1 LNDVRPA
8 GATSQFDIRIED
20 KTYTGAD
27 GTPVPAIREMVLE
40 VCPQSMTVLM
50 GPSGCGKTTLLR
62 ILAGLDSDFTGTVH
76 VPDNARIGV
85 MFQEP
90 RLLPW
95 RTVRQNIQ
103 IVAEDLSNADLERLA
118 ASVEIADKLPR
129 YPQELS
135 LGLARRVALARAFA
149 PRPDL
154 LLLDEPFVSLD
165 ERTADRLRRLLLEVW
180 SARPTTAILVTHN
193 AREAILLAD
202 ELVLLAPR
210 PTHVVA
216 VVPISVPQ
224 APSGKLRHRLA
235 PLRPRQRRQPSA
247 AECRRTG
254 RTPRSTARGTRRD
267 IRRPRRAPASS
278 LLDRRRSG
286 SARRHR

>member
-8 GATSQFDIRIED
+8 GAISRFKIRIEE
-20 KTYTGAD
+20 KTHIGAD
-27 GTPVPAIREMVLE
+27 GTRIPAIRDLVLDIK
-40 VCPQSMTVLM
+40 PQSMTVLM
-50 GPSGCGKTTLLR
+50 GPSGCGKTTLMR
-62 ILAGLDSDFTGTVH
+62 IVAGLDDRYVGEVGIPEGT
-76 VPDNARIGV
+76 RLGF

-103 IVAEDLSNADLERLA
+103 IVAPAISSTDLDQLV
-118 ASVEIADKLPR
+118 ASVGIADMLPR

-149 PRPDL
+149 TKPDL

-202 ELVLLAPR
+202 QLVLLAPR

-216 VVPISVPQ
+216 DVPITVPQ
-224 APSGKLRHRLA
+224 SERD
-235 PLRPRQRRQPSA
+235 A
-247 AECRRTG
+247 AVVEEIYADLLERY
-254 RTPRSTARGTRRD
+254 
-267 IRRPRRAPASS
+267 PANFAA
-278 LLDRRRSG
+278 G
-286 SARRHR
+286 

>member
-1 LNDVRPA
+1 MNDVRPA

-27 GTPVPAIREMVLE
+27 GTPVPAIRDLVLE
-40 VCPQSMTVLM
+40 VRPQSMTVLM

-62 ILAGLDSDFTGTVH
+62 ILAGLDTNFTGTVH
-76 VPDNARIGV
+76 VPENARIGV

-103 IVAEDLSNADLERLA
+103 IVAEDLTNAELEQLA

-202 ELVLLAPR
+202 QLVLLAPR

-224 APSGKLRHRLA
+224 AKRDPAMVEEIYADLLKRHPA
-235 PLRPRQRRQPSA
+235 NFA
-247 AECRRTG
+247 TG
-254 RTPRSTARGTRRD
+254 
-267 IRRPRRAPASS
+267 
-278 LLDRRRSG
+278 
-286 SARRHR
+286 

>member
-1 LNDVRPA
+1 V
-8 GATSQFDIRIED
+8 
-20 KTYTGAD
+20 D
-27 GTPVPAIREMVLE
+27 GTRIPAIRDLLLE
-40 VCPQSMTVLM
+40 VRPQSMTVLM

-62 ILAGLDSDFTGTVH
+62 IVAGLDTRFLGRVH
-76 VPDNARIGV
+76 VPDNTCIGI

-95 RTVRQNIQ
+95 RTVRQNIA
-103 IVAEDLSNADLERLA
+103 IVAENLSNAELDHLA
-118 ASVEIADKLPR
+118 SAVGIADMLPR

-180 SARPTTAILVTHN
+180 SARPSTALLVTHN
-193 AREAILLAD
+193 PREAILLAD
-202 ELVLLAPR
+202 QLVLLAPR

-216 VVPISVPQ
+216 VVPLAIPQ
-224 APSGKLRHRLA
+224 AKRD
-235 PLRPRQRRQPSA
+235 A
-247 AECRRTG
+247 AVVEEIYADLLKRYPANFATG
-254 RTPRSTARGTRRD
+254 
-267 IRRPRRAPASS
+267 
-278 LLDRRRSG
+278 
-286 SARRHR
+286 

>member
-8 GATSQFDIRIED
+8 GATSQFEIRIED
-20 KTYTGAD
+20 KTYRGAD
-27 GTPVPAIREMVLE
+27 GTPVPAIRDLELE
-40 VCPQSMTVLM
+40 VRPQSMTVLM

-62 ILAGLDSDFTGTVH
+62 ILAGLDSDFTGMVH
-76 VPDNARIGV
+76 VPENTRIGV

-103 IVAEDLSNADLERLA
+103 IVAEDLSNAELERLA

-165 ERTADRLRRLLLEVW
+165 ERTADRLRRLLIDVW

-216 VVPISVPQ
+216 VVPISVPH
-224 APSGKLRHRLA
+224 AKRDTRVVEEIYADLLKRHPA
-235 PLRPRQRRQPSA
+235 NFA
-247 AECRRTG
+247 TG
-254 RTPRSTARGTRRD
+254 
-267 IRRPRRAPASS
+267 
-278 LLDRRRSG
+278 
-286 SARRHR
+286 

>member
-8 GATSQFDIRIED
+8 GATSQFEIRIED

-27 GTPVPAIREMVLE
+27 GTPVPAIRDLVLE
-40 VCPQSMTVLM
+40 VRPQSMTVLM

-62 ILAGLDSDFTGTVH
+62 ILAGLDTNFTGTVH
-76 VPDNARIGV
+76 VPENARIGV

-103 IVAEDLSNADLERLA
+103 IVAEDLSNAELEHLA

-202 ELVLLAPR
+202 QLVLLAPR

-224 APSGKLRHRLA
+224 DERDPATVEEIYADLLKRHPA
-235 PLRPRQRRQPSA
+235 NFA
-247 AECRRTG
+247 TG
-254 RTPRSTARGTRRD
+254 
-267 IRRPRRAPASS
+267 
-278 LLDRRRSG
+278 
-286 SARRHR
+286 

>member
-40 VCPQSMTVLM
+40 VRPQSMTVLM

-202 ELVLLAPR
+202 QLVLLAPR

-224 APSGKLRHRLA
+224 AKRDTVVVEEIYADLLKRHPA
-235 PLRPRQRRQPSA
+235 NFA
-247 AECRRTG
+247 TG
-254 RTPRSTARGTRRD
+254 
-267 IRRPRRAPASS
+267 
-278 LLDRRRSG
+278 
-286 SARRHR
+286 

>member
-8 GATSQFDIRIED
+8 GATSQLDVRIED
-20 KTYTGAD
+20 KTYRGAD
-27 GTPVPAIREMVLE
+27 GTLVPAIRDLVLE
-40 VCPQSMTVLM
+40 VRPQSMTVLM

-62 ILAGLDSDFTGTVH
+62 ILAGLDPNFTGTVR
-76 VPDNARIGV
+76 VPENARIGV

-95 RTVRQNIQ
+95 RTVRRNIQ
-103 IVAEDLSNADLERLA
+103 IVAEDMSNAELERLA
-118 ASVEIADKLPR
+118 SSVGIADMLPR

-193 AREAILLAD
+193 PREAILLAD

-216 VVPISVPQ
+216 SVPIAIPQ
-224 APSGKLRHRLA
+224 AKRNAAMVEEIYADLLKRHPA
-235 PLRPRQRRQPSA
+235 NFA
-247 AECRRTG
+247 AG
-254 RTPRSTARGTRRD
+254 
-267 IRRPRRAPASS
+267 
-278 LLDRRRSG
+278 
-286 SARRHR
+286 

>member
-1 LNDVRPA
+1 MRPA
-8 GATSQFDIRIED
+8 GAISRFKIRIEE
-20 KTYTGAD
+20 KTHIGAD
-27 GTPVPAIREMVLE
+27 GTRIPAIRDLVLDIK
-40 VCPQSMTVLM
+40 PQSMTVLM
-50 GPSGCGKTTLLR
+50 GPSGCGKTTLMR
-62 ILAGLDSDFTGTVH
+62 IVAGLDDRYVGEIGIPES
-76 VPDNARIGV
+76 ARLGF

-103 IVAEDLSNADLERLA
+103 IVAPAISNADLEQLV
-118 ASVEIADKLPR
+118 ASVGIADMLPR

-149 PRPDL
+149 TKPDL

-165 ERTADRLRRLLLEVW
+165 ERTADRLRRLLVEVW

-202 ELVLLAPR
+202 QLVLLAPR

-216 VVPISVPQ
+216 DVPITVPQ
-224 APSGKLRHRLA
+224 SERD
-235 PLRPRQRRQPSA
+235 A
-247 AECRRTG
+247 AVVEEIYADLLERY
-254 RTPRSTARGTRRD
+254 
-267 IRRPRRAPASS
+267 PANFAA
-278 LLDRRRSG
+278 G
-286 SARRHR
+286 